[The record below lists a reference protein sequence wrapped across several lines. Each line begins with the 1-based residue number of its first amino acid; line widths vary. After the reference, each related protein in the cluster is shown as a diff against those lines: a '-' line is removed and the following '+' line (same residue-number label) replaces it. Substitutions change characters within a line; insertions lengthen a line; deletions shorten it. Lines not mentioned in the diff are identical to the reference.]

1 MLRSA
6 NKGVLFRAPQ
16 NVIEENSDLPVA
28 NTYEELKVH
37 IEEAIYKKMS
47 SERYKARGVSS
58 DKKEVHAVVDSMDRG
73 LFLEPSAKS
82 SKTISRETP
91 RATLSMLMG
100 PEQNLSSLIFTTAR
114 RVTHLFLGA

>member
-37 IEEAIYKKMS
+37 IEEAISTK
-47 SERYKARGVSS
+47 R
-58 DKKEVHAVVDSMDRG
+58 
-73 LFLEPSAKS
+73 
-82 SKTISRETP
+82 
-91 RATLSMLMG
+91 
-100 PEQNLSSLIFTTAR
+100 
-114 RVTHLFLGA
+114 